1 MVKSMKTTITQKAE
15 EIGISQGFLS
25 NLLAC
30 RRHPQWSV
38 AIKLAKAFNTDPS
51 FWMKGESTS
60 KERWN
65 AFNKAIATG
74 TSEKIKAA
82 LNKNGARSQHQP
94 QAKEIEGC

>member
-1 MVKSMKTTITQKAE
+1 MKTTITQKAA

-38 AIKLAKAFNTDPS
+38 ARKLAKALNTDPS

-60 KERWN
+60 KERWA
-65 AFNKAIATG
+65 AFNRATAPG
-74 TSEKIKAA
+74 KIKSA
-82 LNKNGARSQHQP
+82 LSQPKQ
-94 QAKEIEGC
+94 ETL